1 MRCSTTGRRTAT
13 RRRGRL
19 LHGTVAVATAC
30 LLAWTGMGQAAADPN
45 IQVPGVDDGVPNC
58 AVLQPRAFA
67 GYIGTND
74 PRPAR
79 KMDENFATVPRDWC
93 NTSVGFSRL
102 WFGKPNGVTFGI
114 PDTPHALF
122 PYNNAEMLAKPIFK
136 PGRTM
141 TMRVGGTEK
150 IKTWA
155 GTTGWG
161 VSNRSIDP
169 LGLEIAWFMWN
180 DGNPYMAN
188 ASTLAKPIINA
199 LGMDFPRGFFL
210 MTKKAGE
217 VVPQIRLLP
226 TSYLDK
232 EHDYAVV
239 LGRKSVQFYIDGK
252 EAGTDVA
259 PFYVDGR
266 RRGGPGS
273 HYGTFTN
280 APIRHLVRHLASAG
294 SVARTDVARQRLLVP
309 VAPPAVEQ
317 PLADGLQEALRPGSD
332 GSDSVDVDQL
342 PRLVVSPRGGRRADL
357 SGLRDGPV
365 VWAGPGRSD
374 R

>member
-122 PYNNAEMLAKPIFK
+122 PYNNAEMLAKPTFK
-136 PGRTM
+136 PGMTM
-141 TMRVGGTEK
+141 TMRVGGC
-150 IKTWA
+150 
-155 GTTGWG
+155 
-161 VSNRSIDP
+161 
-169 LGLEIAWFMWN
+169 
-180 DGNPYMAN
+180 
-188 ASTLAKPIINA
+188 
-199 LGMDFPRGFFL
+199 
-210 MTKKAGE
+210 
-217 VVPQIRLLP
+217 LLY
-226 TSYLDK
+226 TS
-232 EHDYAVV
+232 
-239 LGRKSVQFYIDGK
+239 
-252 EAGTDVA
+252 
-259 PFYVDGR
+259 P
-266 RRGGPGS
+266 
-273 HYGTFTN
+273 
-280 APIRHLVRHLASAG
+280 
-294 SVARTDVARQRLLVP
+294 
-309 VAPPAVEQ
+309 
-317 PLADGLQEALRPGSD
+317 
-332 GSDSVDVDQL
+332 
-342 PRLVVSPRGGRRADL
+342 SPRD
-357 SGLRDGPV
+357 
-365 VWAGPGRSD
+365 
-374 R
+374 

>member
-1 MRCSTTGRRTAT
+1 
-13 RRRGRL
+13 
-19 LHGTVAVATAC
+19 
-30 LLAWTGMGQAAADPN
+30 
-45 IQVPGVDDGVPNC
+45 
-58 AVLQPRAFA
+58 
-67 GYIGTND
+67 
-74 PRPAR
+74 
-79 KMDENFATVPRDWC
+79 
-93 NTSVGFSRL
+93 
-102 WFGKPNGVTFGI
+102 
-114 PDTPHALF
+114 
-122 PYNNAEMLAKPIFK
+122 
-136 PGRTM
+136 
-141 TMRVGGTEK
+141 
-150 IKTWA
+150 
-155 GTTGWG
+155 
-161 VSNRSIDP
+161 
-169 LGLEIAWFMWN
+169 
-180 DGNPYMAN
+180 MAN
-188 ASTLAKPIINA
+188 TSTLAKPIINA

-259 PFYVDGR
+259 PLYVDGR

-280 APIRHLVRHLASAG
+280 APIGTWYDIS
-294 SVARTDVARQRLLVP
+294 RQPVPLLG
-309 VAPPAVEQ
+309 Q
-317 PLADGLQEALRPGSD
+317 MWLDSGYWFPLPLPQWNNRWQTAYIEALRPGSD

-365 VWAGPGRSD
+365 VWPGPGRSD

>member
-1 MRCSTTGRRTAT
+1 MRT
-13 RRRGRL
+13 RAMQGL
-19 LHGTVAVATAC
+19 VAVVAALT
-30 LLAWTGMGQAAADPN
+30 LAWTGMGQAAADPN
-45 IQVPGVDDGVPNC
+45 IQLPGVDDGVPNC

-74 PRPAR
+74 PKPAR
-79 KMDENFATVPRDWC
+79 KMDENFAKVPKDWC

-136 PGRTM
+136 PGMTM
-141 TMRVGGTEK
+141 TMRVGGTQQ
-150 IKTWA
+150 IGSWA

-180 DGNPYMAN
+180 DGNAYLAN
-188 ASTLAKPIINA
+188 TSEIVKPIINA

-217 VVPQIRLLP
+217 IVPQIRLLP
-226 TSYLDK
+226 TSYLKK

-239 LGRKSVQFYIDGK
+239 LGKKDVTFYIDGK

-259 PFYVDGR
+259 PFYVDGKK
-266 RRGGPGS
+266 RGGKGT

-280 APIRHLVRHLASAG
+280 APIGTWYDIS
-294 SVARTDVARQRLLVP
+294 RQPVPLLG
-309 VAPPAVEQ
+309 Q
-317 PLADGLQEALRPGSD
+317 MWLDSGYWFPLP
-332 GSDSVDVDQL
+332 L
-342 PRLVVSPRGGRRADL
+342 PQWNNRWQTAYMKRYVQ
-357 SGLRDGPV
+357 GPSNETPLTLTNSKG
-365 VWAGPGRSD
+365 W
-374 R
+374 